1 MAASNGFPNLT
12 TAGQGLFN
20 GASSVGMI
28 QGQADPDPATRFA
41 LRAGMVSQSETV
53 PMWGGQGIY
62 ALVSPISAS
71 GPRQPLGLVVGR
83 ATQIAAGNTSL
94 VGFSVFDQGY
104 NMVNDPTSPVP
115 TSGSGQ
121 SLNWYPLGSRAR
133 IAVACDASLI
143 SFRNGILNPQVSW
156 DFVND
161 RLIPYSPAYAQG
173 TITGATWANTAGGQ
187 IDFTVTTDYTA
198 SINAGDDINVAN
210 VVNTGGASTSA
221 FNGPWIVVSVTS
233 THIVVSAPAS
243 ATLGTYASGGNV
255 LAGGGALPV
264 TLLDV
269 QPTGNM
275 TVTYNPVTGAASYN
289 YNGACAKIQLTG
301 GTTA

>member
-1 MAASNGFPNLT
+1 MVATNGFPNLT

-41 LRAGMVSQSETV
+41 LRAGIVSNNETV
-53 PMWGGQGIY
+53 PMWGGIGIY
-62 ALVSPISAS
+62 AYIPPISAS
-71 GPRQPLGLVVGR
+71 GPRSALGMSLGR
-83 ATQIAAGNTSL
+83 ATALTGSTGL

-104 NMVNDPTSPVP
+104 NMVNDPSNPVP

-133 IAVACDASLI
+133 IAVACDPALI
-143 SFRNGILNPQVSW
+143 NLRGGELNQQVSW
-156 DFVND
+156 DFTGQ
-161 RLIPYSPAYAQG
+161 RLIPFSATYPQT
-173 TITGATWANTAGGQ
+173 TITGAVWASTSGGQ
-187 IDFTVTTDYTA
+187 TTFTVGTDLT
-198 SINAGDDINVAN
+198 SFINAGDDINVSG
-210 VVNTGGASTSA
+210 VVNTGGTSTSA
-221 FNGPWIVVSVTS
+221 FNGAFTVVSITSTTIVVTQL
-233 THIVVSAPAS
+233 AAAS
-243 ATLGTYASGGNV
+243 PGTYASGGIV

-264 TLLDV
+264 TVLDV

-275 TVTYNPVTGAASYN
+275 TVVNTAGVITYNYS
-289 YNGACAKIQLTG
+289 GACAKIQLTG

>member
-1 MAASNGFPNLT
+1 MAAQNGFPNLT
-12 TAGQGLFN
+12 TAGQGLFS

-41 LRAGMVSQSETV
+41 LRAGIVSQNETV
-53 PMWGGQGIY
+53 PMWGGQGVY
-62 ALVSPISAS
+62 ALVPPISTT
-71 GPRQPLGLVVGR
+71 GPRQPLGMSLGR
-83 ATQIAAGNTSL
+83 ALSLSGANAL

-115 TSGSGQ
+115 TAGSGQ

-133 IAVACDASLI
+133 IAVACDPSLI
-143 SFRNGILNPQVSW
+143 SFRNGLLNAQLSW
-156 DFVND
+156 DFIND

-173 TITGATWANTAGGQ
+173 TITGAVWASTAGGQ
-187 IDFTVTTDYTA
+187 IDFTVGTDYTA
-198 SINAGDDINVAN
+198 AINAGDDINVAN
-210 VVNTGGASTSA
+210 VVNTGGASTGA
-221 FNGPWIVVSVTS
+221 FNGPWTVVSVTS

-269 QPTGNM
+269 QPAGNM
-275 TVTYNPVTGAASYN
+275 TVVNTNGVITYN
-289 YNGACAKIQLTG
+289 YNGPCAKIQLTG

>member
-1 MAASNGFPNLT
+1 MTASNGFPNLT

-41 LRAGMVSQSETV
+41 LRSGVVSGNETV
-53 PMWGGQGIY
+53 PMFGGIGVY
-62 ALVSPISAS
+62 ALVPPISS
-71 GPRQPLGLVVGR
+71 TGPVQPLGMSLGR
-83 ATQIAAGNTSL
+83 ANSLSGSTAL

-104 NMVNDPTSPVP
+104 NMVSDPSNPVP
-115 TSGSGQ
+115 TAGSGQ

-143 SFRNGILNPQVSW
+143 SLRNGLLNAQVSW
-156 DFVND
+156 DFVNQ
-161 RLIPYSPAYAQG
+161 RLIPYSVAYTANV
-173 TITGATWANTAGGQ
+173 ISNAVWASTGGGQ
-187 IDFTVTTDYTA
+187 VTFTVATDQTTM
-198 SINAGDDINVAN
+198 INAGDDINVTG

-221 FNGPWIVVSVTS
+221 FNGAWTVLSITS
-233 THIVVSAPAS
+233 STIVVSAPAS
-243 ATLGTYASGGNV
+243 ASIGTYASGGTTV
-255 LAGGGALPV
+255 AGGGALPV
-264 TLLDV
+264 TVLDV
-269 QPTGNM
+269 QPTGNI
-275 TVTYNPVTGAASYN
+275 TVTNTAGVLTYN